1 MRLSLKRWVQLLF
14 VCILLFLTAFTL
26 INTAYSAGFVKSQVL
41 RSYSDTMR
49 LYLQMIDSTFHN
61 VELNVANLLSTQT
74 SALYAAEQPGDD
86 TQALLA
92 RQTVY
97 RALSQSV
104 LLSTSMDGAFF
115 FSPDSDRL
123 LACAYRTLPLD
134 ETDALH
140 DTLRGDLCGT
150 LSGDLL
156 SWYCRRVGDSCY
168 LFFVRPFSDS
178 YLGVY
183 VSADALL
190 QSLRNSSFLAVD
202 DVCLL
207 GDSGAVLS
215 SELVSHTLS
224 DPVYLP
230 GDEFTLDGARYTL
243 VRAPLARA
251 DLTLAALVRTQR
263 LVGGL
268 SRNLY
273 LLIALSALMC
283 LFVLCAYLATKRHML
298 RPLAR
303 LAEAMRAFQR
313 GDLEARVDGRTHVQ
327 ELDLVNDTFN
337 HMAREVTQLKIANYE
352 SELRRSRTTLH
363 FYQLQIRP
371 HFLIN
376 ALNTLFTLAQV
387 KNYALIQELTTFLV
401 RYYRYTL
408 RSTGTF
414 VRLHDELEHVENYLS
429 IQQMRFPDKLDVCVD
444 VQENLRGAAVP
455 PLILQSFV
463 ENSIQYAASMDEA
476 VVLGIEVRTDP
487 ARQDEI
493 LLTISD
499 TGPGFPDELLAAA
512 RAQRPL
518 GDGTDAHIGIY
529 NAQQRLL
536 LAYKGRASLRL
547 SNTQPH
553 GARVDIVL
561 PYIPYPPQEEEGLPC

>member
-26 INTAYSAGFVKSQVL
+26 MNTAYSAGFVKRQVL

-49 LYLQMIDSTFHN
+49 LYLQMIEGTFHS
-61 VELNVANLLSTQT
+61 VELNLTGLINTET
-74 SALYAAEQPGDD
+74 SALYAAERPGDD
-86 TQALLA
+86 TQSLLA
-92 RQTVY
+92 RQTIH
-97 RALSQSV
+97 RTLSQSV
-104 LLSTSMDGAFF
+104 LLSASMEGAFYY
-115 FSPDSDRL
+115 SPRSDRL
-123 LACAYRTLPLD
+123 LTCAYRTLPLAS
-134 ETDALH
+134 TDALC
-140 DTLRGDLCGT
+140 DRLRGDLGGA
-150 LSGDLL
+150 LSGDQL
-156 SWYCRRVGDSCY
+156 SWYCRRVGDACY

-183 VSADALL
+183 VSADTLL
-190 QSLRNSSFLAVD
+190 QSLRSSSFLAVD

-207 GDSGAVLS
+207 EDSGAVLS
-215 SELVSHTLS
+215 SELVSHALS
-224 DPVYLP
+224 EPVFLT
-230 GDEFTLDGARYTL
+230 GDDFTLDGARYTL
-243 VRAPLARA
+243 VRAPLSRA
-251 DLTLAALVRTQR
+251 DLTLAALVRTER

-273 LLIALSALMC
+273 LLLGLCALMC
-283 LFVLCAYLATKRHML
+283 LLVLCAYHLTKRHML
-298 RPLAR
+298 RPLED
-303 LAEAMRAFQR
+303 LTLAMRAFQR
-313 GDLEARVDGRTHVQ
+313 GDLDARVPVRTHVR

-352 SELRRSRTTLH
+352 SELKRSRTTLH

-444 VQENLRGAAVP
+444 VQEDLRGAAVP

-476 VVLGIEVRTDP
+476 VVLGIEVRTAP
-487 ARQDEI
+487 ECRDEI

-499 TGPGFPDELLAAA
+499 TGPGFPEELLAAA

-518 GDGTDAHIGIY
+518 GDGRDAHIGIY
-529 NAQQRLL
+529 NAQQRLH
-536 LAYKGRASLRL
+536 LAYQGRASLRL

-561 PYIPYPPQEEEGLPC
+561 PHIPYAPQEEEGFLC